1 MGGKEPLK
9 AVYFFISAG
18 LYHYPS
24 TEARNMV
31 FATVIMV

>member
-9 AVYFFISAG
+9 AVCFFISADPC
-18 LYHYPS
+18 YYPS